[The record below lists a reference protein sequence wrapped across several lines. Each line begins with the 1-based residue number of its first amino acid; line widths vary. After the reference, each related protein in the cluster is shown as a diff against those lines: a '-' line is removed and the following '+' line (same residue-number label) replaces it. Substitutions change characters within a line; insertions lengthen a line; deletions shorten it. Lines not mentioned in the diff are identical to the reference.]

1 MPNDGL
7 IQGISRNEVNLA
19 ISRMNKGN
27 TTGMGGMPVKVW
39 TCLGEEGS
47 GIL

>member
-1 MPNDGL
+1 MPNEGL
-7 IQGISRNEVNLA
+7 IQGISRNEVNVA

-27 TTGMGGMPVKVW
+27 TTGMGGMTVQAW
-39 TCLGEEGS
+39 TCLEEEGI